1 MAATTATTTAT
12 ATAVQKPQPP
22 VSLAENAQNGL
33 EPVAGQDASLS
44 ARSESTSE
52 EDEEA
57 LDIDQDDAQSIILPA
72 LSPAAT
78 RLISPRTPATEKAAV
93 MEGLPGGGLFRVVES
108 TTAARKP
115 GLLAVPAAPEAA
127 PESAPESASATANAT
142 SPKSRTKLQNR
153 HMRGLSMGNL
163 PSSLQQASKFQL
175 PSPWQSGPKE
185 LVVPEDTGPK
195 SALSSVFDQAKAR
208 RSSIGGS
215 DTLKRIRGALPTISL
230 PLFFSSPVLG
240 KSQAADARSPSSP
253 EGGVS
258 NSRQVPAT
266 RAPAPSSPPAINQER
281 TPSVR
286 LFDTFGV
293 PDRTVEAHS
302 SSQQPMTLPIR
313 PRAPRRST
321 SDDSLLYH
329 SLSRVS
335 SLGDDDRWNN
345 IRGQKNSR
353 LKAIT
358 DSWDRPTFKLPQLPK
373 QLKRHSLFLSES
385 LQGSDG
391 NLPATIPESD
401 AASKDSPLSEL
412 DRALETLTGDIVIM
426 GGYRGSVLR
435 STRTNRQVWVPVKVG
450 LNIRKVNLEVGLDP
464 EDEERMEETI
474 YPSGMLKNIGPV
486 DISKK
491 LFRRL
496 RECDNGRAGR
506 LRVWDYGYDWRLS
519 PHLLS
524 RRLNAF
530 LEKLPSNQ
538 PGVAPA
544 ERGALVIAHSL
555 GGLITRHA
563 LNQRPELYSG
573 AIFAGTPQR
582 CINILGPLR
591 NGDAVLLNEKVLT
604 AQVNFSLRTSF
615 VFLPEDGRCF
625 VNKHTGEEFPV
636 DFYDPAEW
644 ARYSLSPCIEPP
656 LPPFN
661 ARSLSFGGYGSVG
674 SVGGLGGGGA
684 LGSLKELS
692 GRIPAPLRS
701 RGNSAASDTRPAQQ
715 SPTTTGQSPLAEA
728 ARRAEVANDRTLA
741 PQMGTLSGGSNQ
753 AQQQHQAPSLSSSQ
767 PSPGSPTSGFPPDAA
782 SSSAPGS
789 GGGASRAR
797 NAAYLARVLSE
808 TRRFRAEAAHRPELT
823 RANAYPPLGVIYGK
837 QSPTVSGA
845 HVASREAIACSDAY
859 DNLVFGSGDGVVLA
873 REAQLPPGYDVVRGG
888 RVSTDRGHITMLGD
902 LEAVGRALAA
912 VARGR
917 RKGIGLGTAAARRGR
932 ESVGKVGGSKVD
944 DPRAG
949 AAAATGSPRLSS
961 SSEDTEPA
969 APLPALS
976 GPLHAA

>member
-1 MAATTATTTAT
+1 
-12 ATAVQKPQPP
+12 
-22 VSLAENAQNGL
+22 
-33 EPVAGQDASLS
+33 
-44 ARSESTSE
+44 
-52 EDEEA
+52 
-57 LDIDQDDAQSIILPA
+57 
-72 LSPAAT
+72 
-78 RLISPRTPATEKAAV
+78 
-93 MEGLPGGGLFRVVES
+93 
-108 TTAARKP
+108 
-115 GLLAVPAAPEAA
+115 
-127 PESAPESASATANAT
+127 
-142 SPKSRTKLQNR
+142 
-153 HMRGLSMGNL
+153 MGNL
-163 PSSLQQASKFQL
+163 PSSIQQASRFQL
-175 PSPWQSGPKE
+175 PSPWQTGPKE
-185 LVVPEDTGPK
+185 LVVSEESGQK
-195 SALSSVFDQAKAR
+195 WALSSVFDQARAR
-208 RSSIGGS
+208 RSSSIGGS

-230 PLFFSSPVLG
+230 PSFFSSPVLG
-240 KSQAADARSPSSP
+240 KNQAADTRSPPGP

-258 NSRQVPAT
+258 DSRQAPAA
-266 RAPAPSSPPAINQER
+266 RVLAPSSPPGVNKEPA
-281 TPSVR
+281 PPVR
-286 LFDTFGV
+286 VFDAFGL
-293 PDRTVEAHS
+293 PGRPVEAHS
-302 SSQQPMTLPIR
+302 SSQQSMTLPMR

-345 IRGQKNSR
+345 IREQKNSR
-353 LKAIT
+353 IKAIT

-496 RECDNGRAGR
+496 RECENARAGR

-524 RRLNAF
+524 RRLSAF
-530 LEKLPSNQ
+530 LEKLPNQ
-538 PGVAPA
+538 AEAAPA

-563 LNQRPELYSG
+563 LNQRPELFSG
-573 AIFAGTPQR
+573 VIFAGTPQR

-591 NGDAVLLNEKVLT
+591 NGDAVMLNEKVLT

-636 DFYDPAEW
+636 DFYDPAQW
-644 ARYSLSPCIEPP
+644 AHYCLSPMIEPP

-661 ARSLSFGGYGSVG
+661 ARSGSFGGYV
-674 SVGGLGGGGA
+674 VGGGGGPGGSIIGGGGGGGGGA
-684 LGSLKELS
+684 LGSLRELS
-692 GRIPAPLRS
+692 GRIPTPLRS
-701 RGNSAASDTRPAQQ
+701 RGNSAASDTKPAQQ
-715 SPTTTGQSPLAEA
+715 SPTAAQSPLAEA
-728 ARRAEVANDRTLA
+728 ARKAEVANDRTLA
-741 PQMGTLSGGSNQ
+741 PQMGTLPGGPSQ
-753 AQQQHQAPSLSSSQ
+753 PQQQRQSPSLSPSQ
-767 PSPGSPTSGFPPDAA
+767 ASPDFLSPGFPPE
-782 SSSAPGS
+782 SAPS
-789 GGGASRAR
+789 GPGGASRAR

-837 QSPTVSGA
+837 ASPTVSGA
-845 HVASREAIACSDAY
+845 HVASREAIACADAY
-859 DNLVFGSGDGVVLA
+859 DNLIFGSGDGVVLA

-917 RKGIGLGTAAARRGR
+917 RKGIGLGTAVARRGR
-932 ESVGKVGGSKVD
+932 GDADKVD
-944 DPRAG
+944 GENVGG
-949 AAAATGSPRLSS
+949 AAAAAASPSFS
-961 SSEDTEPA
+961 WSSEDAEPA
-969 APLPALS
+969 SPSRPPPS
-976 GPLHAA
+976 GSHVV